1 MLNET
6 CNPMDEDTS
15 YGGHGTHVAGIMGAE
30 GNNGVGVAGM
40 NWQTTILPVRWLN
53 NGGTLSPTSDLV
65 KALLWLVGAKQEG
78 VNVRVVNDSD
88 VIEGNTGST
97 QLENAIETLGAN
109 NILFVTAAGNTGK
122 NNDEVERYP
131 CKYDKPTEICVAAS
145 NNKDELPSWASY
157 GPKTVDL
164 AAPGTSIYSTLREG
178 KYGYLSGGSMA
189 SPQVAG
195 AAALILSVKPTFT
208 TTELKADI
216 LNNVDKLPSFEGKV
230 ITGGRLD
237 VCKAMPGCTEALPV
251 NKTPPTITG
260 SPEQGVSLT
269 EVHGTWTPV
278 PASYAYQWLQC
289 NSSGA
294 SCAPISGATAQTYAP
309 AAGDVGH
316 TIKVEETAKDAG
328 GSSSPAAS
336 IATAVVTPT
345 FGKGS
350 VGASQEALAANKK
363 RVSRYALSTPGAVSK
378 LNVYL
383 APTATSGS
391 QLVKGVIYAD
401 TGTAPGALIAASEQ
415 LTFKSTET
423 AGWYSLVFSSPVK
436 LAAGNYWIGAMTGTA
451 ANVAAFRYSTVTNA
465 RDFNE
470 NTYTSG
476 ASNPFGTPTVDNKQ
490 TSLYAIYTPPPVNST
505 APSITGTAQQGKEL
519 TEHNGEWTNNP
530 TGFTYLWQQCDSS
543 GANCTTIS
551 GATTQS
557 YIPVAGDVGHTIR
570 VQETA
575 SNSAGP
581 SAPAT
586 SEPTAVVKQAVP
598 VNTKLP
604 TITGTPQ
611 QGEKLTEH
619 NGEWTNS
626 PTSFAYKWQQCNSSG
641 TGCTTIAGATTQEY
655 VPVAG
660 DVGHTI
666 RVVETASNESG
677 PGTPATSEPTTVV
690 GGVPTNTKLPT
701 ITGTAQQGKELTEH
715 NGEWTNNPTG
725 FTYLWQQCDSSGA
738 NCATISGATT
748 QSYIPVAG
756 DVGHTIRVQETASN
770 SAGPSAPATSEPTAV
785 VKQAVPV
792 NTKLPT
798 ITGTRATGRKTDR
811 AQRRMDQ
818 QPDGFTYKWQQCNS
832 SGHRLHYDL
841 GRHGPGHTCPWPETS
856 GHTIRVEETASNES
870 GPGTPATSEPT
881 TVVGGRAHEHQ
892 TAHDHR
898 HRPAGQRTDR
908 AQRRMDQQPD
918 RLHIPLAAVRQLR
931 RQLHHDLRGHD
942 AELHPGR
949 RRRRP
954 HDPRPGDGE
963 QLGRPKRPGDV
974 RTDRRGQTGSA
985 REHETADDHGDT
997 ATGRKTDRAQRR
1009 MDQQPDELRL

>member
-1 MLNET
+1 MPPSPPGSLASSPGSAGTVRTVYPPSTRFSPKGPYLAGSVLVGFHSGVSAAQRHAIEHAAGALGAKRLGPVIKPVGHGRVTGAEYLAPFELRVPDGQVFSAVDRLRRDPGVAYAEPNYLERASATPNDPSYPLQWGDENTGQLIRFQNGNEELGAEEKGTPGAEDHANAAWGVSTGSRSIVIGEVDTGVDYTHPDLKANIWSNPGGIGENEKKEHICAAGTHGYNVLNET

-391 QLVKGVIYAD
+391 QVVKGVIYAD

-505 APSITGTAQQGKEL
+505 APSITGTAQQGQ
-519 TEHNGEWTNNP
+519 N
-530 TGFTYLWQQCDSS
+530 
-543 GANCTTIS
+543 
-551 GATTQS
+551 
-557 YIPVAGDVGHTIR
+557 
-570 VQETA
+570 
-575 SNSAGP
+575 
-581 SAPAT
+581 
-586 SEPTAVVKQAVP
+586 
-598 VNTKLP
+598 
-604 TITGTPQ
+604 
-611 QGEKLTEH
+611 
-619 NGEWTNS
+619 
-626 PTSFAYKWQQCNSSG
+626 
-641 TGCTTIAGATTQEY
+641 
-655 VPVAG
+655 
-660 DVGHTI
+660 
-666 RVVETASNESG
+666 
-677 PGTPATSEPTTVV
+677 
-690 GGVPTNTKLPT
+690 
-701 ITGTAQQGKELTEH
+701 
-715 NGEWTNNPTG
+715 
-725 FTYLWQQCDSSGA
+725 
-738 NCATISGATT
+738 
-748 QSYIPVAG
+748 
-756 DVGHTIRVQETASN
+756 
-770 SAGPSAPATSEPTAV
+770 
-785 VKQAVPV
+785 
-792 NTKLPT
+792 
-798 ITGTRATGRKTDR
+798 
-811 AQRRMDQ
+811 
-818 QPDGFTYKWQQCNS
+818 
-832 SGHRLHYDL
+832 
-841 GRHGPGHTCPWPETS
+841 
-856 GHTIRVEETASNES
+856 
-870 GPGTPATSEPT
+870 
-881 TVVGGRAHEHQ
+881 
-892 TAHDHR
+892 
-898 HRPAGQRTDR
+898 
-908 AQRRMDQQPD
+908 
-918 RLHIPLAAVRQLR
+918 
-931 RQLHHDLRGHD
+931 
-942 AELHPGR
+942 
-949 RRRRP
+949 
-954 HDPRPGDGE
+954 
-963 QLGRPKRPGDV
+963 
-974 RTDRRGQTGSA
+974 
-985 REHETADDHGDT
+985 
-997 ATGRKTDRAQRR
+997 
-1009 MDQQPDELRL
+1009 